1 MGKPITPN
9 TATEFK
15 KKQMPEGV
23 IDAFNELI
31 AKRWNG
37 STSKVMQ
44 NEVIDLII
52 EKVPKATRRKIFDNH
67 WLDVED
73 IFRQE
78 GWKVSYD
85 KPGYCETYEASY
97 EFSK

>member
-1 MGKPITPN
+1 MKPVTPN
-9 TATEFK
+9 QVTEFK

-23 IDAFNELI
+23 IEAFNELI

-37 STSKVMQ
+37 STSTIMQ
-44 NEVIDLII
+44 DEIIDLIV
-52 EKVPKATRRKIFDNH
+52 EKVPRATRRKIFDNH

-73 IFRQE
+73 IFREE

-85 KPGYCETYEASY
+85 KPGYNETYEASFK
-97 EFSK
+97 FSK